1 MHVLHSLDDEVL
13 DRCLIGDEFFWLD
26 LLAPSDDDIRRVGE
40 RFGLHPLAVED
51 SLEFGQRPK
60 LDDYGDTALLVFY
73 GVSAADGDPPRG
85 PEPIEVHFHISGQW
99 LVTIHRRPKP
109 VLEQA
114 AQRLRREPPG
124 TEEEAIYRVLDA
136 LTDSFFPVLDGM
148 DEEIDALMDAMLAG
162 PRIDQRQ
169 QLFAMRRR
177 LVELRRIAAPQRDI
191 LARGGDLIGHL
202 PGLEA
207 DDARDWFRD
216 VYDHLV
222 RISELID
229 SYRDLL
235 AGALDIYLST
245 VSNRLNA
252 VSKQLTIV
260 ASIFLPLT
268 FVTGFFGQNFG
279 TLVRHI
285 NTPAAFWG
293 YGVGSMVLGAAALW
307 IWFKRSGFLDD

>member
-1 MHVLHSLDDEVL
+1 VHVLHDADDPQIDEL
-13 DRCLIGDEFFWLD
+13 LRKREFFWLKLSSVD
-26 LLAPSDDDIRRVGE
+26 PGLIAELGR

-51 SLEFGQRPK
+51 SQEFGQRPK
-60 LDDYGDTALLVFY
+60 IDDYGRTALLVFY
-73 GVSAADGDPPRG
+73 GVDPDGTPAEVHLHVSGDWLITVHRRGHALLEAAAKRIAGEPPR
-85 PEPIEVHFHISGQW
+85 
-99 LVTIHRRPKP
+99 
-109 VLEQA
+109 
-114 AQRLRREPPG
+114 
-124 TEEEAIYRVLDA
+124 TEEEAIYRVIDD
-136 LTDSFFPVLDGM
+136 LTDSFFPVLDGVDDRI
-148 DEEIDALMDAMLAG
+148 DELMDAMLEK
-162 PRIDQRQ
+162 PSQDQRE
-169 QLFAMRRR
+169 QLFHLRRN
-177 LVELRRIAAPQRDI
+177 LIDLRRIAAPQRDI
-191 LARGGDLIGHL
+191 LARGSDVLGRI

-235 AGALDIYLST
+235 SGALDLYLST

-252 VSKQLTIV
+252 ISKQLTVV
-260 ASIFLPLT
+260 ATIFLPLT

-293 YGVGSMVLGAAALW
+293 YGVGAMVASAVALLW
-307 IWFKRSGFLDD
+307 FFKRQGFLSDD